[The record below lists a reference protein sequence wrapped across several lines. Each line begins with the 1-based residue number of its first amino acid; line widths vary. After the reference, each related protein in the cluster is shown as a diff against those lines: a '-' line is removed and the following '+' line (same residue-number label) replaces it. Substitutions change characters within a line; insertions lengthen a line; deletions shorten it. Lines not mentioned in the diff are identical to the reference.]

1 MIAPSLHVEG
11 AKKRFFYWVEVSTL
25 GVQGCKASSAGRKG
39 KHA

>member
-25 GVQGCKASSAGRKG
+25 GGNTGHGYYETNPQK
-39 KHA
+39 